1 MKGHFHAP
9 DLDHDFFPGFVCGT
23 GSDGESRCPE
33 TAHGDH
39 INLWFGNFADGWFAI
54 DRIMFVRLLVMVLM
68 GLFFFFAMRKPKLV
82 PRGVQNVAEYLLDFV
97 RIHISEEI
105 LGRKEG
111 RRFLPIISTIFF
123 LVLFMN
129 APSVIPFLNVSPNA
143 RIGMPLLL
151 AVVAYICMIY
161 AGAKRYGF
169 GKYMKSS
176 LVIPGLPFLLYF
188 LVVPIE
194 FVRAGLV
201 RQAAYRWGMRQ
212 IDPHIAFLTGDT
224 PPAGVLACEVLD
236 AVPLS
241 KLTSTMAKRAP
252 EQIEILVRGVAA
264 NPDHVRA
271 KIMSAVRKHSGKK
284 TRNQRKNEASAH
296 RLSQAEAT
304 ADSPSSGVS
313 GGSYTIVITQVGD
326 RQGKN
331 SSVAFICGPREVH

>member
-23 GSDGESRCPE
+23 GSDGESRCPDG
-33 TAHGDH
+33 ASPGDH

-194 FVRAGLV
+194 FFSTFILRPVTLTIRLMANMLSGHIVLV
-201 RQAAYRWGMRQ
+201 LLYSATNFFFWQMNGWLVASGFTIAA
-212 IDPHIAFLTGDT
+212 AFAFSLF
-224 PPAGVLACEVLD
+224 
-236 AVPLS
+236 
-241 KLTSTMAKRAP
+241 
-252 EQIEILVRGVAA
+252 EILVIFLQAYIFA
-264 NPDHVRA
+264 LLT
-271 KIMSAVRKHSGKK
+271 AVYI
-284 TRNQRKNEASAH
+284 E
-296 RLSQAEAT
+296 LSLH
-304 ADSPSSGVS
+304 AD
-313 GGSYTIVITQVGD
+313 
-326 RQGKN
+326 
-331 SSVAFICGPREVH
+331 EH